1 MALAKHVR
9 TEIRD
14 RLIALLEADPD
25 LPRVRKRPPSALR
38 FEDLPCIVVMTRDE
52 TINFKTAPAPRRM
65 ERALDLTIE
74 AWAPGEIDPETGE
87 ILNDPEGDAEAVVAR
102 VEALLASDR
111 KLGGLVHDLTPTGIA
126 MSGEDDD
133 GEVPLGMAAILVRA
147 TYHAQ
152 EGAVT
157 APPAPPPPTP

>member
-1 MALAKHVR
+1 MSLPKHLR

-25 LPRVRKRPPSALR
+25 LPPVRKRPPSALR

-52 TINFKTAPAPRRM
+52 SIGFKTAPAPRRM

-74 AWAPGEIDPETGE
+74 AWVACQIDHDTGE
-87 ILNDPEGDAEAVVAR
+87 VLNDPEADAEAVMAR

-111 KLGGLVHDLTPTGIA
+111 KLGGLVHDLSPTGFA

-133 GEVPLGMAAILVRA
+133 GEVPLGMAALLVRA

-157 APPAPPPPTP
+157 APPAPPAPGP

>member
-1 MALAKHVR
+1 MALQKHLR

-25 LPRVRKRPPSALR
+25 LPSVRKRPPSALR
-38 FEDLPCIVVMTRDE
+38 FEDLPCIIVMTRDE
-52 TINFKTAPAPRRM
+52 SITFKTAPAPRRM
-65 ERALDLTIE
+65 ERALDLTVE
-74 AWAPGEIDPETGE
+74 AWTPGEIDPETGNV
-87 ILNDPEGDAEAVVAR
+87 INDPEGDAEAIMAR
-102 VEALLASDR
+102 VEELLASDR
-111 KLGGLVHDLTPTGIA
+111 KLGGLVHDLSPTGFA

-133 GEVPLGMAAILVRA
+133 GEVPLGMAALLVRA

-157 APPAPPPPTP
+157 APPAPSAPTP